1 MTLAL
6 RIGGSAVVLAV
17 SLWLCGCGA
26 SPNTNR
32 FVVVDEPAEQP
43 YASYCE
49 RACRSHLPAGASLV
63 DCGPVRLEGDV
74 GERLNRDADYGVA
87 CEFH

>member
-1 MTLAL
+1 MFAL
-6 RIGGSAVVLAV
+6 RVGSSSVLLLA
-17 SLWLCGCGA
+17 SLCVCGCGA

-32 FVVVDEPAEQP
+32 FVMVDEPAERP

-63 DCGPVRLEGDV
+63 ECRVIRLEGAV
-74 GERLNRDADYGVA
+74 GERLNRDSDYGVA